1 MVKEEHFEES
11 ISIEG
16 RRVGGSV
23 EKREKGELLMVGTE
37 PSIQDFGLNKLTTS
51 GKQLEDH
58 SFNE

>member
-11 ISIEG
+11 VSIEEG
-16 RRVGGSV
+16 RAGGNG

-37 PSIQDFGLNKLTTS
+37 PSLQDFGLNKLTTS